1 MENGERTKNRGTLYT
16 RLEVPHDHLA
26 GSSTRVLLGGR
37 NELLKGNGGGRGEVV
52 PVVKGVEQV

>member
-1 MENGERTKNRGTLYT
+1 MEDGERMKNRGTLYT
-16 RLEVPHDHLA
+16 RLEVPHDHP

-52 PVVKGVEQV
+52 PVAKGVEQV